1 MSTIRHD
8 DVGEDLRRILIS
20 GRLDTTGTN
29 SIASKLIELAGGAR
43 KAVVVDLS
51 HVQFLA
57 SIALG
62 ALISCAKAVSA
73 RGGKMALVADKG
85 STVMMSLE
93 ATGVDRL
100 IPIFRNL
107 PDAEKAT
114 LG

>member
-1 MSTIRHD
+1 MSTISHD
-8 DVGEDLRRILIS
+8 DARQDLRRILIS

-29 SIASKLIELAGGAR
+29 SIASNLIELAAGTPR
-43 KAVVVDLS
+43 AVIVDLS

-57 SIALG
+57 SIGLST
-62 ALISCAKAVSA
+62 LISSAKAVTG
-73 RGGKMALVADKG
+73 RGRKMALVVDKG

-93 ATGVDRL
+93 ATGVDKL

-107 PDAEKAT
+107 PDAERAV